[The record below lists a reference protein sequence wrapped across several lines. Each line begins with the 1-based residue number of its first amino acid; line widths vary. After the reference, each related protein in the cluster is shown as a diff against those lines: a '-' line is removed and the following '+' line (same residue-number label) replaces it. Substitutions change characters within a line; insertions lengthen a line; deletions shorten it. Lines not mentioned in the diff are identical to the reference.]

1 MSSKPTSPLEPRL
14 RRGYALGGIAS
25 GTFGTVPGLLLL
37 PYLTDV
43 LGVAAGLAGLVVFLP
58 KAWDFFM
65 NPIAGRISDQS
76 TNPKG
81 HRRPMIRI
89 AGFAMAFAFILLFWG
104 PTEPSGIATV
114 WVVVMFLA
122 GATAYAFFQVPY
134 LAMSAEITSSYDE
147 RTSLMTGRVIIV
159 SLTILISGGS
169 APLLVSALGGAAGF
183 RLMAVAMGVLIALGT
198 VGLWFGTRGAPT
210 TRVPASSAPFRSQVA
225 TTLRN
230 RHARTLLL
238 PFVLQAIAMTMVL
251 AGITYTAR
259 HVIGDPTAGTYAFLA
274 FVGPAIIITP
284 LWARIGLRIGKKRGY
299 LLASSLLGLGLLA
312 MLGALSGNMI
322 VLLLAAAVAGCGY
335 AGAQLFPLAMLPD
348 VAATDQRVTGENRIG
363 MLTGVWAGFEVLGFA
378 IGPAIFGAVLA
389 IGGYLSGTSEVMQPS
404 SAQTAIVLG
413 ISVIPATLVAL
424 SIFALLRYR
433 LDDELR
439 TGPPIAHH
447 ATGTS
452 PEERP
457 S

>member
-1 MSSKPTSPLEPRL
+1 MSLKPALPLEPRL

-65 NPIAGRISDQS
+65 NPIAGKISDHS

-81 HRRPMIRI
+81 HRLPIIRI
-89 AGFAMAFAFILLFWG
+89 AGFAMAFFFILLFWG
-104 PTEPSGIATV
+104 PTGPIGIATV

-134 LAMSAEITSSYDE
+134 LAMSAEITTGYDE
-147 RTSLMTGRVIIV
+147 RTSLMTGRVIVI
-159 SLTILISGGS
+159 SLTILISGGT
-169 APLLVSALGGAAGF
+169 APILVAALGGAEGF

-198 VGLWFGTRGAPT
+198 AGLWFGTRNARS
-210 TRVPASSAPFRSQVA
+210 TRIRASSNPFRAQIA
-225 TTLRN
+225 KTLRN
-230 RHARTLLL
+230 RNARTLLL

-284 LWARIGLRIGKKRGY
+284 LWARFGLRFGKKRGY
-299 LLASSLLGLGLLA
+299 LLASTLLGLGLLA

-348 VAATDQRVTGENRIG
+348 VAATDQRDTGENRIG

-389 IGGYLSGTSEVMQPS
+389 IGGYRSGTTSIIQPE

-413 ISVIPATLVAL
+413 ISLVPAILVGL
-424 SIFALLRYR
+424 SIIALFRYR

-439 TGPPIAHH
+439 MGASIAHH
-447 ATGTS
+447 ETGTS